1 VTSAI
6 RIAVAG
12 SMAEAI
18 HQLTLSAIRAAAALG
33 LLLALGAVSRADLQ
47 LCNRMSYVV
56 ESSIGIET
64 KGTTET
70 RGWFRIDP
78 GQCRSVIQGEV
89 KIDGLF
95 LYARALAIYGASP
108 LPQTGHAELCV
119 AQDTKETFVISSA
132 RICARTG
139 QRLVR
144 FTAVNPTANDQMLT
158 ANLAEEAEYT
168 NEQARDAGIQR
179 LLVMAGYDA
188 TPIDGIRGAK
198 TDAALLQ
205 FIQDN
210 KLTATAAG
218 RSDFFDVLIAAAQR
232 PEGAGFAWCNETP
245 YTVMAAI
252 GTEEKGSVTTRGW
265 YRVAPGSCVRPD
277 VSGQARKLFSFA
289 EAVDANG
296 QSLKPPARPLSWGG
310 DTVLCTRLGK
320 FELFDQKDCALK
332 GLSSA
337 GFATIEL
344 AAGRTGTTVR
354 FK

>member
-1 VTSAI
+1 M
-6 RIAVAG
+6 AV
-12 SMAEAI
+12 AI
-18 HQLTLSAIRAAAALG
+18 HQLAQGMYRTAAALG
-33 LLLALGAVSRADLQ
+33 LLFALCANAHADLQ

-56 ESSIGIET
+56 EAAVGLEI

-70 RGWFRIDP
+70 RGWFRVDP
-78 GQCRSVIQGEV
+78 GQCRSVLQGEI

-95 LYARALAIYGASP
+95 LYARALAVYGASP
-108 LPQTGHAELCV
+108 LPQTGHADLCV
-119 AQDTKETFVISSA
+119 VQDGKEDFVIPSA
-132 RICARTG
+132 RICARAG

-144 FTAVNPTANDQMLT
+144 FTAVNPTVNEQMFT
-158 ANLAEEAEYT
+158 ANFAEEAEYS

-188 TPIDGIRGAK
+188 NPIDGIRGAK
-198 TDAALLQ
+198 TDSALIQ
-205 FIQDN
+205 FLQDN
-210 KLTATAAG
+210 KLGATAAG

-232 PEGAGFAWCNETP
+232 PDGAGLAWCNETP

-252 GTEEKGSVTTRGW
+252 GTEDKGTVTTRGW
-265 YRVAPGSCVRPD
+265 YRVAPGACVRPD
-277 VSGQARKLFSFA
+277 ISGQARKLYSFA

-296 QSLKPPARPLSWGG
+296 QSLKPPQRALSWGG
-310 DTVLCTRLGK
+310 DTVLCTRLSK

-344 AAGRTGTTVR
+344 AAGRGGTTVR